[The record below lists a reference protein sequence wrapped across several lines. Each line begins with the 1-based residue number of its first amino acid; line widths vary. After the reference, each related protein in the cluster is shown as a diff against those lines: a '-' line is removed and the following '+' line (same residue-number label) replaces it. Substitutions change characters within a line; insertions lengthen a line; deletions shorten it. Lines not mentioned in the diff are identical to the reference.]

1 MSEQRTPSSVSRS
14 PRRGPEFLVLI
25 LLAVATIGVAVGARM
40 WMKDLPVRGVRIE
53 GIRIVPSEDIFHLA
67 AVPMEKHLYDVK
79 LSEVRDRLRQN
90 PFVKDVAV
98 HRDPPDCILI
108 QVEERVPQAVI
119 VAGRM
124 FYVDADGML
133 MPVIRSESA
142 FDLPVITGAAE
153 IQSCEIGKQLSHP
166 AIREAILLVM
176 AAQQLDDALY
186 RRISE
191 VHIEP
196 SGDLL
201 LYTADGGVPVVVGRG
216 DITTK
221 LEKFDAFW
229 TGVVTS
235 RGAQNLTSVDLRF
248 ADQVVVRWMT
258 NDEQMTN

>member
-1 MSEQRTPSSVSRS
+1 MSKQRTPPAVPGS
-14 PRRGPEFLVLI
+14 PQRGPALLVLI
-25 LLAVATIGVAVGARM
+25 LLTVATIGVAVGARI
-40 WMKDLPVRGVRIE
+40 WMSNLPVRGVRIE
-53 GIRIVPSEDIFHLA
+53 GIRIVPSEDIFQLA
-67 AVPMEKHLYDVK
+67 AVPMEKQLYDVK
-79 LSEVRDRLRQN
+79 LSEVRDRVRRN

-98 HRDPPDCILI
+98 HRDPPDRILI

-119 VAGRM
+119 AAGQM
-124 FYVDADGML
+124 FYVDADGLL

-153 IQSCEIGKQLSHP
+153 VQSCEIGKQLTHP
-166 AIREAILLVM
+166 AIREAIVLVM

-201 LYTADGGVPVVVGRG
+201 LYTADGGVPVVVGQG

-229 TGVVTS
+229 TAVVAS

-248 ADQVVVRWMT
+248 ADQVVARWAT
-258 NDEQMTN
+258 IDEQMAN

>member
-1 MSEQRTPSSVSRS
+1 VSERRTQAPVPGSR
-14 PRRGPEFLVLI
+14 RRGPEFLALI
-25 LLAVATIGVAVGARM
+25 LLTVAIIGVAVGARI
-40 WMKDLPVRGVRIE
+40 WMGDLPVRGVRIE

-67 AVPMEKHLYDVK
+67 AVPMEEQLYDVK
-79 LSEVRDRLRQN
+79 LSEVRDRVRRN
-90 PFVKDVAV
+90 AFVKDVAV
-98 HRDPPDCILI
+98 HRDPPDRILI

-119 VAGRM
+119 AAGRM
-124 FYVDADGML
+124 FYVDAEGML

-153 IQSCEIGKQLSHP
+153 LQTCEIGKKLTHP
-166 AIREAILLVM
+166 AIREALLLVM

-196 SGDLL
+196 TGDLL

-229 TGVVTS
+229 TAVVTS
-235 RGAQNLTSVDLRF
+235 RGAQTLTSVDLRF
-248 ADQVVVRWMT
+248 ADQVVVRWTT